1 MRIKIQNESSLPE
14 VAGQLARILDDHRLV
29 AFDGPMGAG
38 KTTLIAALCRELGMA
53 DEASSPTFS
62 IINEYTSADGSDII
76 YHFDF
81 YRLEGEEDAMEI
93 GVEDYFN
100 SGRLCLMEWAE
111 NIGNILP
118 EETLV
123 ITVAPQ
129 ADGSRILDVPL

>member
-14 VAGQLARILDDHRLV
+14 VAGKLAPIMENHRLV
-29 AFDGPMGAG
+29 AFEGPMGAG

-62 IINEYTSADGSDII
+62 IINEYTSADGSDTI

-81 YRLEGEEDAMEI
+81 YRLEGAEDAMEI

-100 SGRLCLMEWAE
+100 SGNLCLMEWAG
-111 NIGNILP
+111 NIGSLLP
-118 EETLV
+118 AETLI
-123 ITVAPQ
+123 ITITPQ
-129 ADGSRILDVPL
+129 ADGSRILDIPL